1 MDKKINKQ
9 NKIIIYS
16 ILLTLGLTIF
26 ILEIFVYQKP
36 DGIVG
41 LIICI
46 LSIYLILGS
55 IIKLCKLS
63 SKFENTFLSLL
74 DIIFW
79 LP

>member
-1 MDKKINKQ
+1 MNKKINKQ

-16 ILLTLGLTIF
+16 ILLALGITIF
-26 ILEIFVYQKP
+26 ILELFIFQKP
-36 DGIVG
+36 DGILG
-41 LIICI
+41 LTICI
-46 LSIYLILGS
+46 ISIYLILGS

-74 DIIFW
+74 DILFW